1 MFFYSVFFLSFLTSA
16 SHGEF
21 CDLKNV
27 LDLLTLYLRFPFF
40 SF

>member
-1 MFFYSVFFLSFLTSA
+1 MFFYSVILSFLTSA